1 MPAGETLLTLSA
13 TDEDSGSNGVSIFET
28 NLAAVT
34 DQRVLQLLSLD
45 RKSGRLSLKTDL
57 TLRDLRTSTSGSGVE
72 SLYYPVIVTDEAVPS
87 ERKTST
93 ATLTIVAGTTEPG

>member
-13 TDEDSGSNGVSIFET
+13 ADEDSGSNGVSTFET

-57 TLRDLRTSTSGSGVE
+57 TLRDLRTTSTGVE

-93 ATLTIVAGTTEPG
+93 ATLNIVAGTTEPG

>member
-13 TDEDSGSNGVSIFET
+13 ADEDSGSNGVSTFET

-57 TLRDLRTSTSGSGVE
+57 TLRDLRTTSSSE
-72 SLYYPVIVTDEAVPS
+72 SLYYPIIVTDEAVPS

>member
-13 TDEDSGSNGVSIFET
+13 ADEDSGSNGVSTFET

-57 TLRDLRTSTSGSGVE
+57 TLRDLRTSTGVE

>member
-13 TDEDSGSNGVSIFET
+13 ADEDSGSNGVSTFET

-34 DQRVLQLLSLD
+34 DQRVLQRLSLD

-57 TLRDLRTSTSGSGVE
+57 TLRDLRTSTGVE